1 MMVRGY
7 RARGLG
13 RGRAACADS
22 IFLSLSLKSTV
33 WRATRTR
40 VGLGSGALGGVGEA
54 GSVPGHVDFSFLTEP
69 TCKNEDE
76 DEEDEEDYP
85 NEGYL

>member
-1 MMVRGY
+1 MVRRYG
-7 RARGLG
+7 ARGLG
-13 RGRAACADS
+13 RGRAVCTDS

-54 GSVPGHVDFSFLTEP
+54 EPVAGHVDFSFLTEP
-69 TCKNEDE
+69 ASKNEDD

>member
-1 MMVRGY
+1 M
-7 RARGLG
+7 
-13 RGRAACADS
+13 
-22 IFLSLSLKSTV
+22 LSALTPSSSPLSLKSTV

-54 GSVPGHVDFSFLTEP
+54 GPVAGHVDFWFLTEP
-69 TCKNEDE
+69 ASKNEDD